1 MIGRGRDNR
10 MGWLRRTFELPL
22 ETMREFNRDGG
33 SMLSAGITY
42 YALFSVAPLFFVAVS
57 VAGLITQGLRIED
70 NLQAEL
76 ERVLGGELAQIVA
89 ILPAKTSSSRF
100 TGWAATLLG
109 IGVIV
114 YAAVRLFFRLQQVLD
129 FMWGVRFGPRPSWR
143 DYLRSRLPVLAI
155 VVLLGVALAALM
167 VASLVISLFAGALD
181 RWLPAGLQEMVG
193 VANPVLVI
201 VAGWL
206 VFTVMFKVLPDVK
219 VSIRDVWLGALF
231 TTLGWAVAVA
241 LFRLYLSLGG
251 GSAYQAA
258 GAIVV
263 FLVLVHYLSYIF
275 VFGAKLT
282 CVMVRRRGRPVT
294 PSSWSTLIVT
304 IDDEQV
310 VAGPEK
316 AGEVGPPPTL
326 S

>member
-1 MIGRGRDNR
+1 MGR
-10 MGWLRRTFELPL
+10 LRRTFELFL

-42 YALFSVAPLFFVAVS
+42 YALFSVAPLFLVAVS

-70 NLQAEL
+70 NLQSEL
-76 ERVLGGELAQIVA
+76 ERVLGSELAQVVA

-100 TGWAATLLG
+100 TGWVATLV
-109 IGVIV
+109 GVGVMV
-114 YAAVRLFFRLQQVLD
+114 YASVRLFFRLQQVLD
-129 FMWGVRFGPRPSWR
+129 IMWGVRFGPRPSWR
-143 DYLRSRLPVLAI
+143 DYLRSRVPALAI

-167 VASLVISLFAGALD
+167 VGSLLVSVFAGVLD
-181 RWLPAGLQEMVG
+181 QWLPAGLLDMVG
-193 VANPVLVI
+193 VANPVLAI

-206 VFTVMFKVLPDVK
+206 VFTVMFKVLPDIE

-241 LFRLYLSLGG
+241 LFGLYLSLGG

-275 VFGAKLT
+275 VFGTKLT
-282 CVMVRRRGRPVT
+282 CVMARRRGRPVT

-304 IDDEQV
+304 IDGEEA
-310 VAGPEK
+310 VAEPGK
-316 AGEVGPPPTL
+316 VGEVGPPPT
-326 S
+326 SS